1 MNLLTRLSGSFL
13 VQEQEAAERIDELQ
27 RALETI
33 RILAECTLFNN
44 SENIIKVVDRVLG
57 KEDGSD

>member
-1 MNLLTRLSGSFL
+1 MNLLLRLSGSYL

-27 RALETI
+27 KALETI
-33 RILAECTLFNN
+33 KILAECTLFNN

-57 KEDGSD
+57 QENGSN